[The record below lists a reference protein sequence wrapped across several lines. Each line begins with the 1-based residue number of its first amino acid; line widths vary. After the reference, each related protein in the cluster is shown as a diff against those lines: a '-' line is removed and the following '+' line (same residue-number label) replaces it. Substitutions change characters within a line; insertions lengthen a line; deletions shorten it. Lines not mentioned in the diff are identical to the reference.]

1 MPSSTAQAGKTGERQ
16 PGSPS
21 QFEPQRRYGPAFVA
35 LLMAASYLLH
45 MSSLRFGFVWDDH
58 YFVVQNPHLSSWRY
72 LPVYFTQHIWSHV
85 SNVPGNLYRPLFLVW
100 MRLNRMVSGLEPAGW
115 HLTTVLMHVVVIGL
129 VYLLART
136 LLRSQAAA
144 LFAGLLFAFHPVHVE
159 AVAWVCGV
167 AESLGAALFLG
178 SFLSYLAQ
186 VRTSRRVWQICSLA
200 LFSFALLVKETSAAL
215 PLVILSYELTLGK
228 SARGSAALLRDR
240 LLEISKRI
248 APFLGLLGIYFIGRS
263 LALGGLAHTGN
274 NISLLASL
282 RAWPWFLC
290 RYALLLLW
298 PINLGPLYDP
308 VYITRWT
315 DACFVVPILIL
326 LTSSG
331 ALWWWRKHTGS
342 RFVLFCTLWF
352 LMTLAPALAASSLA
366 SPSEQF
372 HDRYLYLPSV
382 AFVMLMG
389 AVFRT
394 LLQTRSSTARI
405 AVPIAGALWCVI
417 LALATHNQLRYWEND
432 RLLFE
437 RANTVAPRNELGIT
451 NLVNEL
457 MKTREYGRALRLS
470 EGAIAFNPGS
480 ARAFGSAGAAAF
492 YTGDYSAAERYYSR
506 AIQIDPSQMR
516 YFQYLGLTRIRMDNN
531 AGAVQALTRA
541 LALAPQQAGLHYS
554 LGSALAKLN
563 RWHDASEQ
571 FRQELNLDST
581 NQTVIQA
588 LHDAEAHEN
597 LETRYDGPQ

>member
-1 MPSSTAQAGKTGERQ
+1 MPFSTAQAGKTGDRQ

-21 QFEPQRRYGPAFVA
+21 QFEPQRRYGPALVA
-35 LLMAASYLLH
+35 LLMGASYLLH
-45 MSSLRFGFVWDDH
+45 MPSLRFGFVWDDH
-58 YFVVQNPHLSSWRY
+58 YFVAQNPHLSSWRY
-72 LPVYFTQHIWSHV
+72 LPVYFTQQIWSHV

-115 HLTTVLMHVVVIGL
+115 HLTTVLMHVAVIGL
-129 VYLLART
+129 VYLLARS
-136 LLRSQAAA
+136 LLRNQAAA
-144 LFAGLLFAFHPVHVE
+144 LFTSLLFAFHPVHVE

-167 AESLGAALFLG
+167 AESLGGALFLG
-178 SFLSYLAQ
+178 AFLSYLAKA
-186 VRTSRRVWQICSLA
+186 RTGRRAWEIGSLA
-200 LFSFALLVKETSAAL
+200 LFSFALLAKETSAAL
-215 PLVILSYELTLGK
+215 PLVILSYELTLGE

-240 LLEISKRI
+240 IRAISKRI
-248 APFLGLLGIYFIGRS
+248 APFLGLLGVYLIGRS
-263 LALGGLAHTGN
+263 FALGGLAHTGS

-298 PINLGPLYDP
+298 PVNLGPLYDP

-315 DACFVVPILIL
+315 EARFVVPVLIL
-326 LTSSG
+326 LALSG
-331 ALWWWRKHTGS
+331 ALWWWTKRTGS
-342 RFVLFCTLWF
+342 PFVLFCTLWF

-389 AVFRT
+389 AVFRM
-394 LLQTRSSTARI
+394 LLQSRSSTARI
-405 AVPIAGALWCVI
+405 AVRIAGALWCAT
-417 LALATHNQLRYWEND
+417 LALATLHQLRYWEND
-432 RLLFE
+432 RVLFE
-437 RANTVAPRNELGIT
+437 RANTVAPRNELGVT

-457 MKTREYGRALRLS
+457 MKTREYRRALRLS

-480 ARAFGSAGAAAF
+480 APALGSAAAAAF
-492 YTGDYSAAERYYSR
+492 YTGDYAAAERYYSG
-506 AIQIDPSQMR
+506 AIQIDSSQVR

-531 AGAVQALTRA
+531 AGAAQALARA

-554 LGSALAKLN
+554 LGSAFAKLN
-563 RWHDASEQ
+563 RWHEASEQ
-571 FRQELNLDST
+571 FRQELGLDST
-581 NQTVIQA
+581 NQTVIHA

-597 LETRYDGPQ
+597 LKTRYDGPQ